1 MKQKVMTWLG
11 AVILAHI
18 ALGLTACGEQ
28 VTDISE
34 KALDSGPMRLGDVEV
49 AKVDGTVIYQS
60 DVERLALERSLIKP
74 GEPFSQTDPSFMT
87 LLEELVDQRLL
98 ALRAVR
104 QSLDQTDENKHRLAA
119 ARERILGNILVEEH
133 LKERVN
139 ETTIRRMYDEQAA
152 LVDRGDEIRARHIL
166 LSDEASAKA
175 ALKSIQ
181 EGEDFGELARSISLD
196 EGSRETGGNLGYFTR
211 DMLSPD
217 FTKVIFSTP
226 KGERTAVFQTEF
238 GWHIAEVL
246 DRRPA
251 QKQSFETL
259 RPNIVKFMT
268 FDSIQSLVQD
278 LRKAGEVE
286 ILVDASTASDNSE
299 ENLDQ
304 VESETETTEE
314 EN

>member
-1 MKQKVMTWLG
+1 MRDLTKAVVIAALLCLSACQNQG
-11 AVILAHI
+11 AEAP
-18 ALGLTACGEQ
+18 
-28 VTDISE
+28 E
-34 KALDSGPMRLGDVEV
+34 KALETGAMRLGDVEV
-49 AKVDGTVIYQS
+49 AKVDGTSVYQS
-60 DVERLALERSLIKP
+60 DVERLAIERGLIKP
-74 GEPFSQTDPSFMT
+74 AEPFSQTNPAFLT

-98 ALRAVR
+98 ALSAVR
-104 QSLDQTDENKHRLAA
+104 RSMDQTAENKHRLAA

-133 LKERVN
+133 LKDTVN

-175 ALKSIQ
+175 ALKSIE

-217 FTKVIFSTP
+217 FTKVIFSTK
-226 KGERTAVFQTEF
+226 KGNRTAVFETEF

-268 FDSIQSLVQD
+268 FDAIQSLVQD
-278 LRKAGEVE
+278 LRREGDVE
-286 ILVDASTASDNSE
+286 ILVEAPADTKTPDNETLDDQGLEDE
-299 ENLDQ
+299 E
-304 VESETETTEE
+304 
-314 EN
+314 